1 MKDVVIV
8 SAVRTPIGRFGKSL
22 NNVTA
27 VKLGEVAM
35 KEAVA
40 RAGISADQIDEVIFG
55 CVLQAG
61 RDRA

>member
-27 VKLGEVAM
+27 VKLGEIAI
-35 KEAVA
+35 KEAVSRVA
-40 RAGISADQIDEVIFG
+40 SIP
-55 CVLQAG
+55 QA
-61 RDRA
+61 